1 MAVDLDQV
9 PSLAER
15 PKPPRIWLW
24 LCLMLLS
31 PLLGLF
37 ALLVF
42 SSEPLRHQPTEI
54 LGATL
59 VVPLLGLC
67 IVCVV
72 RGLHY
77 VGQQHTADGW
87 DDARANDLAHRI
99 RRGQRYQQ
107 LLAIG
112 LYTGLRTDQAGAE
125 AQLDAILNGTK
136 VLKAQPSRLGKSTV
150 RHSRLSGDVN
160 EDPERALLCVMKRVL
175 MDLACPLSQVSDDVP
190 LALLLEFDSQ
200 LQSNQLHRVW
210 QRAWLESGIRQPLVP
225 IAWSGL
231 DAVDQWLDQ
240 RSDDQALLLVVAV
253 QFAPERPEGTAE
265 AAVGLLL
272 GNPVTQTS
280 LPLIANLHRPEQ
292 VRGDTADAVLHAVRQ
307 ALNWVPLEANAVEH
321 VWQVGIGQ
329 KHKMAVTSVLNDP
342 MLQLDGSR
350 QLHNLDGLLGHP
362 CRAAAWVA
370 IAAAAQTI
378 QHGAGPQFIFSGESS
393 AKAALWGTVLTPVSV
408 TSK

>member
-1 MAVDLDQV
+1 
-9 PSLAER
+9 
-15 PKPPRIWLW
+15 
-24 LCLMLLS
+24 MLLS
-31 PLLGLF
+31 PLLGLCG
-37 ALLVF
+37 LLLF
-42 SSEPLRHQPTEI
+42 SSEPLRQQPTEI

-59 VVPLLGLC
+59 GGPLLGLC
-67 IVCVV
+67 VLCFV
-72 RGLHY
+72 RVLYY

-87 DDARANDLAHRI
+87 DDARAKDLTHKV

-107 LLAIG
+107 LLGIS
-112 LYTGLRTDQAGAE
+112 LYTALRTDQANAE
-125 AQLDAILNGTK
+125 AQLDAVLKGTK
-136 VLKAQPSRLGKSTV
+136 ALKAQSSRLEHSTV

-160 EDPERALLCVMKRVL
+160 EDPERALLCVLRRVL
-175 MDLACPLSQVSDDVP
+175 KDLACPLSQVSDDVP

-200 LQSNQLHRVW
+200 LHSKQLHRVW

-292 VRGDTADAVLHAVRQ
+292 VRGDTADAVLRAVRQ
-307 ALNWVPLEANAVEH
+307 ALNWTPLEASAVEH

-329 KHKMAVTSVLNDP
+329 KHKVAVTSVLNDP
-342 MLQLDGSR
+342 LLLLGDGR

-378 QHGAGPQFIFSGESS
+378 QRGAGPQFIFSGESS
-393 AKAALWGTVLTPVSV
+393 AKAALWGTVLTPVPV
-408 TSK
+408 TST